1 MTIGAALCTLAV
13 VFVGSNLVPLVL
25 GAAYAPV
32 TRNLVPL
39 TVALFMLCVGSVGR
53 LVSLTVDRPGVA
65 AVAAAL
71 EISSFWIVGL
81 FATMK
86 WDSFGAAMAALLG
99 STVYAAVIS
108 WSMCRELPYSLS
120 TAAWTGALA
129 VLFVPLV
136 WLKGEWP
143 TNALLFFVA
152 STGYLLCLFRM
163 RIVTF
168 AEIAKAGQ
176 LLRPGRPV
184 STTAA

>member
-1 MTIGAALCTLAV
+1 M
-13 VFVGSNLVPLVL
+13 PLVL

-39 TVALFMLCVGSVGR
+39 TVALFMLCVGSAGR

-108 WSMCRELPYSLS
+108 WPMCRELPYSRS

-143 TNALLFFVA
+143 TNALLFVVA